1 MNERNM
7 LLNKIQKY
15 DFALKELN
23 LYLDTHPGCRRAL
36 ALFDK
41 YRNIKQTAEAEFV
54 RKFGPLTPEQSN
66 DSQHWSWI
74 IRPGPGKGAD
84 LYVEV

>member
-41 YRNIKQTAEAEFV
+41 YRNIKQAAEAEFV
-54 RKFGPLTPEQSN
+54 KKFGPLTPEQIN

-74 IRPGPGKGAD
+74 DSPWPWERS
-84 LYVEV
+84 